1 MLNLFSHKLSERIN
15 ILVSC
20 HRCLLGQD
28 KERNLSFQ
36 PLQSISFLFS
46 GVTRLQEGREER
58 NKNDLARS
66 AKVPVTVLL
75 QLLLLLLLYY
85 FGCFTIKP
93 SQLIRRQCSLNPWP
107 YVRTYARTYPYI
119 NLYVETHVIFDAQ
132 QEHERSKKKKKKT
145 RQEQQ
150 QQLEYVF
157 VRRAEDRQT
166 DIWAVFGCC
175 TFVLNQL
182 WHCRIV

>member
-66 AKVPVTVLL
+66 AKVPVT
-75 QLLLLLLLYY
+75 LLLLLLYY

-107 YVRTYARTYPYI
+107 YVRTYPYI

-132 QEHERSKKKKKKT
+132 QEHERSKKKKT
-145 RQEQQ
+145 RQEQQQ